1 MILKNMWKFVKMI
14 YTLKLTDIEDINRIG
29 IAKFESDKKKVIIK
43 PDWKIID
50 RWFFNLLFVRSN
62 INYVN

>member
-1 MILKNMWKFVKMI
+1 MILKNMRKFVKMI

-43 PDWKIID
+43 PD
-50 RWFFNLLFVRSN
+50 
-62 INYVN
+62 